1 MAEKCE
7 KNGFSENPQNSTQR
21 SATSFGDIGVVE
33 GAKLIYF
40 LHSFRKM
47 NFGQHLG
54 NTCCLNVA
62 FLLTHFWQF
71 LAIFSELV
79 NKRQH
84 LGNKWEFFY
93 P

>member
-7 KNGFSENPQNSTQR
+7 KTGFSENPQNSTQR

-54 NTCCLNVA
+54 NMCCLFVDT
-62 FLLTHFWQF
+62 FLVIF
-71 LAIFSELV
+71 LAIFPNWST
-79 NKRQH
+79 K
-84 LGNKWEFFY
+84 GNN
-93 P
+93 